1 MTEWQCVYYTL
12 TNVVTLVDGR
22 IFFFFFGWLDTSLFQ
37 QYQTQGHA
45 VGHIYEKLLSV
56 YPNIYLFKNIEHFY
70 NNSPRICIAVFVPG
84 DIKHSHYLNVLLK
97 YIRVEEKKSKINNK
111 FHIQCILSGHQ
122 SSFLKME
129 WRKCR
134 IGASFGKMFGIR

>member
-12 TNVVTLVDGR
+12 TNVVTLADGR
-22 IFFFFFGWLDTSLFQ
+22 IFYFFWLTWYKLVPAISDSRSCCWAYIWEASICVSKHISVQKYWAFLQ
-37 QYQTQGHA
+37 QLPQNLHRSIRTWWHQTFTLSEHSFEVRQSQG
-45 VGHIYEKLLSV
+45 K
-56 YPNIYLFKNIEHFY
+56 
-70 NNSPRICIAVFVPG
+70 
-84 DIKHSHYLNVLLK
+84 
-97 YIRVEEKKSKINNK
+97 KKSKINNK